1 MARLTRPQRFV
12 RLMQQLLAR
21 PGHVWTLAELGKQLG
36 VAKST
41 VSDDIAALADAV
53 AAAGHGTIETYVG
66 SSGGVVYWPAP
77 DDAAITALMTDLCAA
92 LRDPGRLLTGG
103 FLYTSDLLFDPRWA
117 ARLGEA
123 FAARFRARQPEAVV
137 TVETKGIPVALM
149 AARALN
155 RPLVVIRRDS
165 RVTEG
170 SSLSL
175 NYISGTTGR
184 IHAMS
189 LPRRALTPGT
199 RVLLLDDFL
208 KGGGTARGMLSLM
221 SEFEAKVVGLGFVVE
236 TSQPVAK
243 GLPAYVSLAIL
254 EETDE
259 ATGRITVGPG
269 RWEK

>member
-1 MARLTRPQRFV
+1 MGKLSRPQRFA
-12 RLMQQLLAR
+12 RLTQLLLGR
-21 PGHVWTLAELGKQLG
+21 PGHVWTLPELGKQLG
-36 VAKST
+36 AAKST
-41 VSDDIAALADAV
+41 VSEDVALLADAI
-53 AAAGHGTIETYVG
+53 AAIGHGTVETYVG
-66 SSGGVVYWPAP
+66 SGGGVAYWPQLDEQAV
-77 DDAAITALMTDLCAA
+77 AALVSDLCTALS
-92 LRDPGRLLTGG
+92 DPSRLLTGG
-103 FLYTSDLLFDPRWA
+103 FLYTSDLLFDPRWS

-123 FAARFRARQPEAVV
+123 FAARFRSRQPEAVV

-189 LPRRALTPGT
+189 LPRRALRPGT

-221 SEFEAKVVGLGFVVE
+221 SEFEAKVVGMGFVVE
-236 TSQPVAK
+236 TGQPVAK
-243 GLPAYVSLAIL
+243 RLPEYVSLVEL
-254 EETDE
+254 DQTDE
-259 ATGRITVGPG
+259 TTGKISVRPG
-269 RWEK
+269 RW

>member
-1 MARLTRPQRFV
+1 MGKLTRPQRFV
-12 RLMQQLLAR
+12 RLMQYLLAR
-21 PGHVWTLAELGKQLG
+21 PGHVWTLPELGRQLG

-53 AAAGHGTIETYVG
+53 AAAGHGTIETYIG
-66 SSGGVVYWPAP
+66 SGGGVVYWPEP
-77 DDAAITALMTDLCAA
+77 TEDAVNDLVQDLCAA
-92 LRDPGRLLTGG
+92 LSDPGRLLTGG
-103 FLYTSDLLFDPRWA
+103 FLYTSDILFDPGWA

-123 FAARFRARQPEAVV
+123 FAGRFRARQPEAVV

-149 AARALN
+149 TARALN

-189 LPRRALTPGT
+189 LPRRALKPGT

-221 SEFEAKVVGLGFVVE
+221 SEFEAKVVGLGFIVE

-243 GLPAYVSLAIL
+243 GLPAYISLAKL
-254 EETDE
+254 EQADDS
-259 ATGRITVGPG
+259 ANRVVVRPG